1 MIARRLAALLVF
13 VCSTLVFVGCGRS
26 EDDSIPNQSAD
37 AQAIREKV
45 VVQMEKER
53 LQRIA
58 PRLERANAN
67 AAKNLP
73 TPPAG
78 AAPVAAEGEEKVVRP
93 AAELYGQNCASCH
106 GASGKGD
113 GPLSAGLN
121 PQPAK
126 HADGGYMNALTNEH
140 IFKVVKE
147 GGAAVGKSPMM
158 APWGSSFS
166 DEEITGLVAFMRGL
180 AEPAY
185 EGAMP

>member
-1 MIARRLAALLVF
+1 MTARRLAALVVF
-13 VCSTLVFVGCGRS
+13 FCSPLMLAGCGG

-37 AQAIREKV
+37 AQAIRAKV
-45 VVQMEKER
+45 LVQMEKER

-58 PRLERANAN
+58 PRLERVV
-67 AAKNLP
+67 AKASQNLP

-78 AAPVAAEGEEKVVRP
+78 AAPVAEAGEEKVARP
-93 AAELYGQNCASCH
+93 AADLYAQNCSSCH
-106 GASGKGD
+106 GASGQGD

-121 PQPAK
+121 PTPAK
-126 HADGGYMNALTNEH
+126 HADGGYMNALSNEH

-147 GGAAVGKSPMM
+147 GGAAVGKSAMM

-185 EGAMP
+185 DGPMP